1 MSFKATILGAATL
14 LVLGGFGA
22 AQADPAPARATT
34 YGTLGYTYL
43 HADPYNLGIDLG
55 AVTARVGTRL
65 TKYFGAELEGS
76 AGVVD
81 QTYRSG
87 AVTAKISMENQ
98 VAAYLVGYW
107 PVQPKLDLFARAGYG
122 SARLKASVSGVGS
135 ASSNS
140 DITALGGGGQY
151 FFDANNGVRAE
162 YTRYSFA
169 KSHAGDA
176 NSFSVSYVRKF

>member
-22 AQADPAPARATT
+22 AQADPAPAHATT

-55 AVTARVGTRL
+55 AVTARVGARL

-81 QTYRSG
+81 QTYSSG
-87 AVTAKISMENQ
+87 SVTAKISMENQ